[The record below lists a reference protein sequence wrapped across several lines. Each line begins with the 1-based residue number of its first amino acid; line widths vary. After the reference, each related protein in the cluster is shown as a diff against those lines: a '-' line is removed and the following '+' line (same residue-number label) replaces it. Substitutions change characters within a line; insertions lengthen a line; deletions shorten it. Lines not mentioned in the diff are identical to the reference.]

1 MLILETMALPVK
13 TRPLTPEEY
22 LRIERGAPFKSEYH
36 GGEMFAM
43 AGGTPRHS
51 LIAANVG
58 AALGT
63 RLRSRRCTGY
73 QSDLRIGIP
82 GDGLCTYPD
91 FTVFCEPMTFMP
103 GTDDTATNP
112 AVIIEVLSKT
122 TEAYDRGRKFESY
135 RQLPS
140 LREYLLVSQDAPL
153 IERFTREGDDRWVLT
168 TARGL
173 DAVLRLELIEA
184 ELPLAEIYDKVDFST
199 PETPPAAGAHG

>member
-1 MLILETMALPVK
+1 MALPVK

-22 LRIERGAPFKSEYH
+22 LRLEREAPFKSEYH

-58 AALGT
+58 MALGT
-63 RLRSRRCTGY
+63 RLRGQRCTAY

-82 GDGLCTYPD
+82 LEDLYTYPD
-91 FTVFCEPMTFMP
+91 VTVFCESMTFLP

-112 AVIIEVLSKT
+112 TVIVEVLSKT

-135 RQLPS
+135 RRLPS

-173 DAVLRLELIEA
+173 EAVLPLEIIAA
-184 ELPLAEIYDKVDFST
+184 ELPLAEVYEKVDFST
-199 PETPPAAGAHG
+199 PETPPPAEAPR